1 MRLHTKNL
9 GCALVL
15 SALNR
20 IFSPLDLFHVWEILN
35 NIMISRPFVC
45 CRKSY
50 VCKCARKWTHSVPS
64 LVQSVLLLQP
74 TKNPISRAH
83 THAECAGIPKTSQ
96 MKICKNT
103 KMVNLCHKL
112 ISSFSRRKNREKKT
126 LENKICV
133 NNARTWSQWF
143 EAGPSAVTP
152 CLASRRPRG
161 KRRRATNDF
170 TPLEC
175 WCCSH
180 FYFAIWSFLIWFC
193 ATNENNWIWTAHQF
207 RCCSSGLWTI

>member
-1 MRLHTKNL
+1 MCANVRANEFILCRL
-9 GCALVL
+9 
-15 SALNR
+15 S
-20 IFSPLDLFHVWEILN
+20 FELFHAK
-35 NIMISRPFVC
+35 C
-45 CRKSY
+45 KKKRKI
-50 VCKCARKWTHSVPS
+50 
-64 LVQSVLLLQP
+64 VQSVLLLQP

-175 WCCSH
+175 
-180 FYFAIWSFLIWFC
+180 
-193 ATNENNWIWTAHQF
+193 
-207 RCCSSGLWTI
+207 